1 MLMRPTPFDL
11 VFEPLADGR
20 FPAIQAALAA
30 DRRDP
35 RDRDGFLMAKEASE
49 LVRELRPD
57 DGVGEGMD
65 QLVALVHHAFLLWLA
80 GVPVLPVTREQLGH
94 LLDGPGP
101 GEPAGETPAAWYAQL
116 PERRIWA
123 QVLEGAAHEPLDGC
137 FAHQE
142 ADGALRVLGVFGM
155 HPERAGFTVVEAR
168 GERPGL
174 QRRPDGSAPFTPLLP
189 GAEAAGLHSLAGTD
203 ELLELAWRIR
213 NLGRALAAAAAEH

>member
-1 MLMRPTPFDL
+1 MRPIPFDL
-11 VFEPLADGR
+11 VFEPFADAR
-20 FPAIQAALAA
+20 FPAIRDALAA
-30 DRRDP
+30 AGRDP
-35 RDRDGFLMAKEASE
+35 RDRDGFLMVREAAQ

-65 QLVALVHHAFLLWLA
+65 QLVALAHHAFLLWHA
-80 GVPVLPVTREQLGH
+80 GVPVLPVTREQLAH

-137 FAHQE
+137 FAHVE
-142 ADGALRVLGVFGM
+142 ADGGLRVLGVFGV
-155 HPERAGFTVVEAR
+155 HEERAGFTVVETR
-168 GERPGL
+168 GPRPGL
-174 QRRPDGSAPFTPLLP
+174 VRRADGSAPFAPLLP
-189 GAEAAGLHSLAGTD
+189 GAEAAGLHSLAGAD